1 MKKLFFAFIVL
12 IFCACGS
19 SKKKVTDTGNGKEAP
34 LEQRLAD
41 FMKVND
47 EMDFEKGMDYTYPK
61 LFTLAPREQLVKV
74 MKDAFSSEEVKIE
87 LDSMRVDTV
96 FAVFK
101 IGDGSYAKVRY
112 SMNMLM
118 TLKNDKDS
126 AAADDSGVDYV
137 LLSIAEKYG
146 SENVSKDLKTGVIK
160 IRNTS
165 DMVAVKDEYAKE
177 WSFVNLN
184 KEDPMINKLFSK
196 EVLDKLDTY
205 N

>member
-1 MKKLFFAFIVL
+1 MKKLVFVLSVL

-19 SKKKVTDTGNGKEAP
+19 TKKKVPSTNEGTT

-41 FMKVND
+41 FMKAND
-47 EMDFEKGMDYTYPK
+47 KMDFEKVMDYTYPK
-61 LFTLAPREQLVKV
+61 LFTLAPRTQLVKA
-74 MKDAFSSEEVKIE
+74 MKDAFNNEEVKVE
-87 LDSMRVDTV
+87 LDSLRIDTV

-112 SMNMLM
+112 TMNMLM
-118 TLKNDKDS
+118 DFSVAKDS
-126 AAADDSGVDYV
+126 SDSDDKKSDYI
-137 LLSIAEKYG
+137 LQSITAKYG
-146 SENVSKDLKTGVIK
+146 AENVSADEKTGIIK

-165 DMVAVKDEYAKE
+165 DMVAIKDEYAKE

-184 KEDPMINKLFSK
+184 KEEPMINKLFSK

>member
-47 EMDFEKGMDYTYPK
+47 E
-61 LFTLAPREQLVKV
+61 
-74 MKDAFSSEEVKIE
+74 DAFSSEEVKIE

>member
-1 MKKLFFAFIVL
+1 MKNLFFAFIVL

-19 SKKKVTDTGNGKEAP
+19 SKKKVADTGNGKETS

-47 EMDFEKGMDYTYPK
+47 EMDFEKVMDYTYPK

-74 MKDAFSSEEVKIE
+74 MKDAFSSEEVKVE
-87 LDSMRVDTV
+87 LDSLRIDTV

-101 IGDGSYAKVRY
+101 IGDGSYAKVKY

-118 TLKNDKDS
+118 TFNNDKDS
-126 AAADDSGVDYV
+126 AATEDGGVDYV
-137 LLSIAEKYG
+137 LMSIAEKYG
-146 SENVSKDLKTGVIK
+146 SENVSKDLKTGVIT
-160 IRNTS
+160 IRHTS
-165 DMVAVKDEYAKE
+165 DMVAVKDEYAIE
-177 WSFVNLN
+177 WCFVNLN

>member
-1 MKKLFFAFIVL
+1 
-12 IFCACGS
+12 
-19 SKKKVTDTGNGKEAP
+19 
-34 LEQRLAD
+34 
-41 FMKVND
+41 
-47 EMDFEKGMDYTYPK
+47 MDFEKVMDYTYPK

>member
-1 MKKLFFAFIVL
+1 
-12 IFCACGS
+12 
-19 SKKKVTDTGNGKEAP
+19 
-34 LEQRLAD
+34 
-41 FMKVND
+41 
-47 EMDFEKGMDYTYPK
+47 
-61 LFTLAPREQLVKV
+61 
-74 MKDAFSSEEVKIE
+74 
-87 LDSMRVDTV
+87 MRVDTV

>member
-1 MKKLFFAFIVL
+1 MKKLFFILSVL

-19 SKKKVTDTGNGKEAP
+19 SKKKADSTGEGAT

-41 FMKVND
+41 FMKAND
-47 EMDFEKGMDYTYPK
+47 KMDFEKVMDYTYPK
-61 LFTLAPREQLVKV
+61 LFTLAPRAQLVKA
-74 MKDAFSSEEVKIE
+74 MKDAFNNEEVKVE
-87 LDSMRVDTV
+87 LDSLRIDTV
-96 FAVFK
+96 FSVFK

-112 SMNMLM
+112 TMNMLM
-118 TLKNDKDS
+118 DFGVAKDS
-126 AAADDSGVDYV
+126 SGSDDKKSDYI
-137 LLSIAEKYG
+137 LQSITAKYG
-146 SENVSKDLKTGVIK
+146 AENVSADEKTGVIT

>member
-47 EMDFEKGMDYTYPK
+47 EMDFEKVMDYTYPK

-112 SMNMLM
+112 SMNM
-118 TLKNDKDS
+118 
-126 AAADDSGVDYV
+126 
-137 LLSIAEKYG
+137 
-146 SENVSKDLKTGVIK
+146 
-160 IRNTS
+160 
-165 DMVAVKDEYAKE
+165 YAKE

>member
-1 MKKLFFAFIVL
+1 MKKLVFVLSVL
-12 IFCACGS
+12 IFCACDS
-19 SKKKVTDTGNGKEAP
+19 TKKKVPSTNEGTT

-41 FMKVND
+41 FMKAND
-47 EMDFEKGMDYTYPK
+47 KMDFEKVMDYTYPK
-61 LFTLAPREQLVKV
+61 LFTLAPRTQLVKA
-74 MKDAFSSEEVKIE
+74 MKDAFNNEEVKVE
-87 LDSMRVDTV
+87 LDSLRIDTV

-112 SMNMLM
+112 TMNMLM
-118 TLKNDKDS
+118 DFSVAKDS
-126 AAADDSGVDYV
+126 SDSDDKKSDYI
-137 LLSIAEKYG
+137 LQSITAKYG
-146 SENVSKDLKTGVIK
+146 AENVSADEKTGIIK

-165 DMVAVKDEYAKE
+165 DMVAIKDEYAKE

-184 KEDPMINKLFSK
+184 KEEPMINKLFSK